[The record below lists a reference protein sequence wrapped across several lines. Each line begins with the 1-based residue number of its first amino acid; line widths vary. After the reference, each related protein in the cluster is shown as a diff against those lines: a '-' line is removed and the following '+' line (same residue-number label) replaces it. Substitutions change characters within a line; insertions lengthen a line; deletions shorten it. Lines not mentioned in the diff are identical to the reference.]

1 MGELRENPEESR
13 NESAETRSQER
24 SPCSWYASLWRLAAG
39 RLCACWNKRLERRIR
54 ERTEE
59 LHRLNLEL
67 EAEIG
72 ERRAIEES
80 LRRRATFEQEI
91 AAVLANFINLPS
103 HKLNQEITRALE
115 VLARHTGSDA
125 GVLWELTGDGGTVEL
140 RYQWFTGELTERIEL
155 PATYPVNLF
164 GWWMDRMRAFEPIL
178 ISSVDA
184 LPDEAS
190 PERSAFQQLGVHS
203 VMAVPVASRG
213 WLKGFVALWAI
224 RAPRDWEEDDVPLVR
239 LAGEALSS
247 ALERQRSEQ
256 HVRRL
261 NSLLEKRIQRLNA
274 LRQIDICIATGMDLH
289 VSMGMLLSQARE
301 QLGAAS
307 AAVLLLD
314 EESQTLG
321 YTFSEGVPLQSL
333 EQTRLKVGEQFPGQ
347 AVLTGEIVRVDD
359 IETLPAASRPR
370 SPALRCGEFRACC
383 AAPLTA
389 RGKVKGALE
398 LLFEEPVSPDREW
411 LDYLAML
418 ASLAGIA
425 IDSHRLV
432 SDLQQ
437 TNRELIAAYDA
448 TIEGWS
454 RALDLRDRATWGH
467 SDRVA
472 SLTVRVARRLGVPEE
487 DLVHIRRGALLH
499 DIGKMATPDTILLKP
514 GKLTEEERAIME
526 QHTTHA
532 YEMLS
537 PIEFLRPALDIPFCH
552 HERWDG
558 SGYPRGLKGEEIPL
572 GARVFAVVDVFD
584 ALTSDRP
591 YRSGWSRDKALEHIC
606 ALAGSHFD
614 PRVVEAFMQ
623 ELLEHGGG
631 LREAA

>member
-1 MGELRENPEESR
+1 M
-13 NESAETRSQER
+13 
-24 SPCSWYASLWRLAAG
+24 SPLSRLA
-39 RLCACWNKRLERRIR
+39 RRWNEGLERRVR

-72 ERRAIEES
+72 ERRCIEDS
-80 LRRRATFEQEI
+80 LRRRAAFEQEI
-91 AAVLANFINLPS
+91 AALFANFINLPS
-103 HKLNQEITRALE
+103 HKLDQEIARALE
-115 VLARHTGSDA
+115 VLARHTGADVS
-125 GVLWELTGDGGTVEL
+125 VLWELTEDGGALAMRHQWVNEDIALPGEPREL
-140 RYQWFTGELTERIEL
+140 
-155 PATYPVNLF
+155 YPVKLY
-164 GWWMDRMRAFEPIL
+164 GWWMDRLRSFEPIL
-178 ISSVDA
+178 VSCIDE
-184 LPDEAS
+184 LPDEAMA
-190 PERSAFQQLGVHS
+190 ERAAFRALGLRS

-213 WLKGFVALWAI
+213 WLKGFLALWAI
-224 RAPRDWEEDDVPLVR
+224 RATAQWEEDDVPLVR
-239 LAGEALSS
+239 LAGEALAS

-256 HVRRL
+256 QVRRL

-289 VSMGMLLSQARE
+289 ISMGMLLSQARE

-307 AAVLLLD
+307 AVVLLLD

-347 AVLTGEIVRVDD
+347 AALTGEIIRVDD
-359 IETLPAASRPR
+359 LETLPQKSRPR
-370 SPALRCGEFRACC
+370 SPALLCGEFRACC
-383 AAPLTA
+383 AAPLKA
-389 RGKVKGALE
+389 RGTVKGALE
-398 LLFEEPVSPDREW
+398 LLFEEPISPDREW

-591 YRSGWSRDKALEHIC
+591 YRSGWSRDRALEHIC
-606 ALAGSHFD
+606 GLAGSHFD

-623 ELLEHGGG
+623 ELLEHGG
-631 LREAA
+631 LCEAA

>member
-1 MGELRENPEESR
+1 MR
-13 NESAETRSQER
+13 
-24 SPCSWYASLWRLAAG
+24 
-39 RLCACWNKRLERRIR
+39 WNGHLERRVR

-72 ERRAIEES
+72 ERRRIEDS
-80 LRRRATFEQEI
+80 LRRRAAFEQDI
-91 AAVLANFINLPS
+91 AVIFANFINLPS
-103 HKLNQEITRALE
+103 HKLEQEIARALE
-115 VLARHTGSDA
+115 VLARHTGADA
-125 GVLWELTGDGGTVEL
+125 CLLWELTEDGGSVKMRHHWASPDL
-140 RYQWFTGELTERIEL
+140 KL
-155 PATYPVNLF
+155 PVFCEDFYPVQPF

-178 ISSVDA
+178 VSRVDE

-190 PERSAFQQLGVHS
+190 AERSALQELGLHS
-203 VMAVPVASRG
+203 LMAVPVASRG

-224 RAPRDWEEDDVPLVR
+224 RAPREWEEDDVPLVR

-256 HVRRL
+256 QVRRL

-301 QLGAAS
+301 QLGAAV
-307 AAVLLLD
+307 AAILLLD
-314 EESQTLG
+314 EDSQTLR
-321 YTFSEGVPLQSL
+321 YAYSEGLPLQSL
-333 EQTRLKVGEQFPGQ
+333 EQTLLKLGEQFPGQ
-347 AVLTGEIVRVDD
+347 AALTGEIICVDD
-359 IETLPAASRPR
+359 FETLPEVSRPR
-370 SPALRCGEFRACC
+370 SPALRCGKFRACC
-383 AAPLTA
+383 SAPLTV
-389 RGKVKGALE
+389 RGTTKGALE
-398 LLFEEPVSPDREW
+398 LLFEQPVLADREW
-411 LDYLAML
+411 KDFVAML

-454 RALDLRDRATWGH
+454 RAMDLRDRATWGH

-487 DLVHIRRGALLH
+487 ELVHIRRGALLH

>member
-1 MGELRENPEESR
+1 VLLARR
-13 NESAETRSQER
+13 WNE
-24 SPCSWYASLWRLAAG
+24 G
-39 RLCACWNKRLERRIR
+39 LERRVR
-54 ERTEE
+54 ERTKE

-67 EAEIG
+67 EVEIG
-72 ERRAIEES
+72 ERRRIEDS
-80 LRRRATFEQEI
+80 LRRRAAFEQEI
-91 AAVLANFINLPS
+91 AALFANFINLPS
-103 HKLNQEITRALE
+103 HKLQQEIVRALE
-115 VLARHTGSDA
+115 VLARHTGADA
-125 GVLWELTGDGGTVEL
+125 CLLWELTEDGRAVFVRHYWNGEDIRMPAVQHM
-140 RYQWFTGELTERIEL
+140 RYEIKE
-155 PATYPVNLF
+155 Y
-164 GWWMDRMRAFEPIL
+164 GWWMHQLRSFHPIL
-178 ISSVDA
+178 IADLQD
-184 LPDEAS
+184 LPDEA
-190 PERSAFQQLGVHS
+190 PAERRTFRDLGVRS
-203 VMAVPVASRG
+203 VMAVPVAFRG
-213 WLKGFVALWAI
+213 WLKGCVALWAV

-256 HVRRL
+256 QVRRL

-333 EQTRLKVGEQFPGQ
+333 GQTRLKVGEQFPGQ
-347 AVLTGEIVRVDD
+347 AALTGEIVRVDD
-359 IETLPAASRPR
+359 IESLPAASRPR